1 MDHDIIVEQ
10 LLDRRKGFIESILQA
25 PDLHHVASASLAIF
39 TQMRAVAQDIL
50 QAKIT
55 LEAQQLKRADVTP
68 CCPEADVTCVHT
80 RTVSSETL
88 FGEITIP
95 VRTFQCHD
103 CGATFRPN
111 DAALGVPGA
120 GEFTDDV
127 RYLYAPLAA
136 ELPHRVANTLFARCT
151 GVWSGI
157 VKLTGTV
164 KLTFLATMTGYQGGG
179 GTLCVALMRLPLYPS
194 PPARPE
200 IVASSPG
207 GTRGL
212 GGSGA
217 AGGSV
222 GQSVRTRR
230 ESLARVLKT

>member
-1 MDHDIIVEQ
+1 M
-10 LLDRRKGFIESILQA
+10 SPA
-25 PDLHHVASASLAIF
+25 PRWLFS
-39 TQMRAVAQDIL
+39 QMRSVAQDIL
-50 QAKIT
+50 QTKIT

-68 CCPEADVTCVHT
+68 CCPEA
-80 RTVSSETL
+80 
-88 FGEITIP
+88 
-95 VRTFQCHD
+95 
-103 CGATFRPN
+103 
-111 DAALGVPGA
+111 
-120 GEFTDDV
+120 GEFTGDV
-127 RYLYAPLAA
+127 RYLYAPLAT
-136 ELPHRVANTLFARCT
+136 ELPHRVANTLFAPCT
-151 GVWSGI
+151 GVRSGI

-164 KLTFLATMTGYQGGG
+164 KLTFLATMTRYQGGG